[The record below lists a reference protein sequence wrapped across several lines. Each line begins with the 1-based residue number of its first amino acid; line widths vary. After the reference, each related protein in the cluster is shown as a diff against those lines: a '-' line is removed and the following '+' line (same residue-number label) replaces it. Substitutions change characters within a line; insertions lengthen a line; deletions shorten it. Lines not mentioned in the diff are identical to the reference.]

1 MLRPSTSAA
10 TARQRADEETEAE
23 PVRVRNPGPRVRTR
37 RELGPP
43 PRGSDG
49 DGSGCRCARPGRTPN
64 RAPEE
69 AAAAAEGDDHD
80 AIARGTQGIGGLA
93 LPPTHY
99 QQERFG
105 GGLGG
110 REWKS
115 GVALG
120 DGSLAP
126 RPPPAFRFVMGSGS
140 RQQVNC
146 AVGKSQNQTEI
157 SPSTKTKADDD
168 GNSSARLNAP
178 FLSIHNYS
186 AIRFKKLLFG
196 SSLQTCTCTYC
207 YCSGSNSQFRS
218 AFQICKLSLLLPIQ
232 PSIEIRIC
240 CFSALSLLLCFPPS
254 TLFVVLFLAHT
265 VVSRSTIYVHYRF
278 VVFGRDN
285 PRVALCTCSENLKS
299 MSESLVDS

>member
-140 RQQVNC
+140 RQRVKC
-146 AVGKSQNQTEI
+146 AVGKA
-157 SPSTKTKADDD
+157 KTKQKYPPVPKPKLMMMEIRVLV
-168 GNSSARLNAP
+168 STP
-178 FLSIHNYS
+178 LSYRFIIIRQFVSKNYYS
-186 AIRFKKLLFG
+186 VVV
-196 SSLQTCTCTYC
+196 
-207 YCSGSNSQFRS
+207 
-218 AFQICKLSLLLPIQ
+218 CKLAHARTVTAPALILSSDPH
-232 PSIEIRIC
+232 SRFANCRC
-240 CFSALSLLLCFPPS
+240 CFLFNHPS
-254 TLFVVLFLAHT
+254 K
-265 VVSRSTIYVHYRF
+265 SGY
-278 VVFGRDN
+278 VVFVPFHCFCFASPPVFSRMVIL
-285 PRVALCTCSENLKS
+285 R
-299 MSESLVDS
+299 

>member
-1 MLRPSTSAA
+1 
-10 TARQRADEETEAE
+10 
-23 PVRVRNPGPRVRTR
+23 VG
-37 RELGPP
+37 
-43 PRGSDG
+43 
-49 DGSGCRCARPGRTPN
+49 GSGN
-64 RAPEE
+64 
-69 AAAAAEGDDHD
+69 
-80 AIARGTQGIGGLA
+80 
-93 LPPTHY
+93 
-99 QQERFG
+99 
-105 GGLGG
+105 
-110 REWKS
+110 REWRWAMA
-115 GVALG
+115 VWLWHPARRRLFV
-120 DGSLAP
+120 SLW
-126 RPPPAFRFVMGSGS
+126 G
-140 RQQVNC
+140 QVNC
-146 AVGKSQNQTEI
+146 AGGKSQNQTEI

-240 CFSALSLLLCFPPS
+240 CFSPLSLLLCFPPS

-285 PRVALCTCSENLKS
+285 PRQPSCSKNIRDTLH
-299 MSESLVDS
+299 VQ